1 MIAEAAALQPRK
13 RLRVRVDSHSIAA
26 LDHAV
31 TEGLRTMAHAANA
44 PDTSREQGSTS
55 DDADPALRR
64 SDDIAPWWRRG
75 LVGAL
80 LDLFSSVKLGIWLM
94 ALLFI
99 YSSIGSA
106 GIVYPETWNIFKAE
120 NWAHDQIRQWRGLEM
135 TEFEWFHWWPFD
147 LMMILLSINLVV
159 TTLRR
164 IPFKPINYGVWMI
177 HSGIIVLI
185 IGSLIYF
192 GTKVEGDTPIARRK
206 VVARYEAVG
215 ADGAKRMET
224 IEFLAT
230 PGVRVER
237 GSGAERVLFEV
248 TSIDPA
254 WELLTGDAK
263 GERAYSVN
271 VAVDKGGKRFVRQ
284 ILAGYP
290 ELTEDLIFTAD
301 PQQPLKR
308 AVRET
313 GSAIYD
319 DSISLELDYEP
330 QQWFYLRNELVK
342 SWALYVRK
350 PGDTQW
356 VERPI
361 RGMPMYNDYVAEP
374 SMVFQSA
381 GDTVLPR
388 SGLDIAVPAESPD
401 DPFADVVFEVSGYL
415 RYALPRSRFVEGDA
429 AASRNAVAFVTV
441 ASEGEQR
448 ADYRL
453 VAADPERASADGGLL
468 RFASITDE
476 SQFAAFTAQ
485 PTIELR
491 IPSQGVVVREEIK
504 EVASSNPDAPFVE
517 IKGTERDGK
526 AAYAYRVITVRD
538 RLPVAGR
545 EVSLAILE
553 LRTPKGLFRRW
564 VFDDASLT
572 RDVVEPDGSDA
583 HGPPVF
589 VDDSIEAT
597 YTAGNGLSLVAIVH
611 GPEAGRMR
619 LVSSIGQETRITDI
633 RERETT
639 PLAGGIT
646 VRVED
651 LMERAVLE
659 EKPLVVPIEQ
669 RERDAMEIFSMIR
682 LAAPGR
688 EPAWIP
694 FTRWAF
700 ESRERSIRRAPY
712 EPRIVRLGD
721 GREVEVLFS
730 RQRISL
736 GTEIGLEEFRLTSHV
751 GGFTG
756 AQGSIRDY
764 MSRVRFRDSAEG
776 GVQEGWSEAESVSM
790 NAPILHNRL
799 WFFQAQWDP
808 PDTNAPEGQ
817 RPSLGLNYTVLGVGN
832 RNGVYTQLLGCCIA
846 VAGMVYAFYVKPVL
860 KRRRQEEVLAALA
873 RSKSGAASGASKE
886 GKAS

>member
-1 MIAEAAALQPRK
+1 M
-13 RLRVRVDSHSIAA
+13 
-26 LDHAV
+26 
-31 TEGLRTMAHAANA
+31 EGLRIMAHTASA
-44 PDTSREQGSTS
+44 PDSTPAQGTTPA
-55 DDADPALRR
+55 DADATVRR
-64 SDDIAPWWRRG
+64 SDDLAPWWRRG
-75 LVGAL
+75 VAGAL

-106 GIVYPETWNIFKAE
+106 GIIYPETWNIFRAE

-147 LMMILLSINLVV
+147 LMLILLSINLIV

-185 IGSLIYF
+185 VGSFIYF
-192 GTKVEGDTPIARRK
+192 GTKLEGDAPIARRK
-206 VVARYEAVG
+206 VVAQYETVG
-215 ADGAKRMET
+215 ADGTKRTET
-224 IEFLAT
+224 VRFLAT

-248 TSIDPA
+248 TSIDPE

-271 VAVDKGGKRFVRQ
+271 VAVEKDGKRFVRQ
-284 ILAGYP
+284 LLAGYP

-313 GSAIYD
+313 GNAIYD
-319 DSISLELDYEP
+319 DSLTLELDYEP

-388 SGLDIAVPAESPD
+388 SGLDIAVPATSPD

-429 AASRNAVAFVTV
+429 SAPPNAVAFVTV
-441 ASEGEQR
+441 ASEGGQR

-476 SQFAAFTAQ
+476 SQFAQFASQ

-491 IPSQGVVVREEIK
+491 IPSQGVVVREEIR
-504 EVASSNPDAPFVE
+504 EVASANPDAPFVE
-517 IKGTERDGK
+517 IKGTERDGA

-564 VFDDASLT
+564 VFDDPSLT

-597 YTAGNGLSLVAIVH
+597 YSAGNGLSLVAIVH

-619 LVSSIGQETRITDI
+619 LVSSIARETRITEI

-659 EKPLVVPIEQ
+659 EKPLVVPKEQ

-688 EPAWIP
+688 EPSWIP

-700 ESRERSIRRAPY
+700 ESRERAIRRAPY
-712 EPRIVRLGD
+712 EPRLVRLAD

-730 RQRISL
+730 RQRIPL

-764 MSRVRFRDSAEG
+764 MSRVRFRDDASEG
-776 GVQEGWSEAESVSM
+776 GIQEGWSEAQSVSM
-790 NAPILHNRL
+790 NAPILHNGL

-808 PDTNAPEGQ
+808 PDTNVPEGQ
-817 RPSLGLNYTVLGVGN
+817 RPSAGLNYTVLGVGN
-832 RNGVYTQLLGCCIA
+832 RNGVYTQLLGCVIS
-846 VAGMVYAFYVKPVL
+846 VMGLIYAFYVKPVL
-860 KRRRQEEVLAALA
+860 KRRKQEEVLAALA
-873 RSKSGAASGASKE
+873 RSKSGAARGASKE
-886 GKAS
+886 GEAS